1 MGHWGSKIN
10 HYWVKIRSNWGKFL
24 VKMITRWYQNVK
36 TIHQNSTEI
45 GHIRLKIEVLRSFML
60 THNKLRLNFN
70 FNDYQKFHGLK
81 QLHIFESKIDHYAAW
96 GAQSIVRFFS
106 NQLFRQWDGTVGQSY
121 ANVCIIMVIY
131 DSSRVRKMNAK
142 LFFWMCP
149 E

>member
-1 MGHWGSKIN
+1 MPLYIFLLT
-10 HYWVKIRSNWGKFL
+10 RSRMPANWHQPNCQFL
-24 VKMITRWYQNVK
+24 VVGLVLVGWHMALCKQEDFAKWHFFYYFLLYFNVLYSVGLLHWVQPSSAALCMIK
-36 TIHQNSTEI
+36 
-45 GHIRLKIEVLRSFML
+45 K
-60 THNKLRLNFN
+60 
-70 FNDYQKFHGLK
+70 
-81 QLHIFESKIDHYAAW
+81 LHIFESKIDYCAAW